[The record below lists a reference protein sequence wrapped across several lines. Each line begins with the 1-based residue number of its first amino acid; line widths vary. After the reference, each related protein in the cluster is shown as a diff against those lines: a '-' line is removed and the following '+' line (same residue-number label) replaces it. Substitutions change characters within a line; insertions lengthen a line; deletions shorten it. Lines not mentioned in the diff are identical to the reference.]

1 MRDAGLT
8 DAELARRTGWTSQ
21 QINRVRRGVKKPS
34 KALALALARELGG
47 LVTADAILAAA
58 ELQAAA

>member
-1 MRDAGLT
+1 MTAAGLT

-21 QINRVRRGVKKPS
+21 QINRVRRGLKRPS

-47 LVTADAILAAA
+47 AVSVESIMAIAPAEAA
-58 ELQAAA
+58 